1 MAGKIE
7 FFLFRTTND
16 ELRATRPWRCPG
28 RIREVTMSTKSEKC
42 DLRSI
47 LAFWGLEALEWEKVK
62 DVYKVRTNRG
72 YKNLKVSPF
81 NPKRLIFVH
90 QAIRHLMRQG
100 FPHMY
105 PIIPALNGN
114 TYIGI
119 ANKAYSLFNW
129 IEGRQCNFAN
139 FPELSE
145 SGKILAE
152 FHQCSEGFIPPP
164 HSNMR
169 DQIDKCLQH
178 FERRYQQLLE
188 FAAIAGHTP
197 NDSFAQLFLTNLPF
211 YLPLARRAI
220 DKLYHSSYGQLV
232 HLARTRQTF
241 CHGDPAARNFILTPH
256 RQIFLIDFDSCRLD
270 LPVMDLIKFTRRVLK
285 KQQWSFPTAK
295 FLIDAYQQ
303 VQPLNSSELEVMKA
317 VFYFPQKFW
326 RMANRH
332 FKKPGALSPE
342 RALRKFQKYL
352 CHKYALARFGAEFE
366 TYH

>member
-1 MAGKIE
+1 M
-7 FFLFRTTND
+7 
-16 ELRATRPWRCPG
+16 
-28 RIREVTMSTKSEKC
+28 EVTMSSKPVNS
-42 DLRSI
+42 DLRPI
-47 LAFWGLEALEWEKVK
+47 LACWGLEAFEWEKVK

-72 YKNLKVSPF
+72 NKNLKVSPL

-105 PIIPALNGN
+105 PIIPAVNGG
-114 TYIGI
+114 TYLCI
-119 ANKAYSLFNW
+119 ADKAYSLFDW
-129 IEGRQCNFAN
+129 IEGRQCDFAN
-139 FPELSE
+139 FSELGA

-152 FHQCSEGFIPPP
+152 FHQYSAGFIPPP

-169 DQIDKCLQH
+169 DQIGKCLQH
-178 FERRYQQLLE
+178 FEERHQQLLE
-188 FAAIAGHTP
+188 YAAIAGHTP
-197 NDSFAQLFLTNLPF
+197 NDDFAQLFLTNLPF
-211 YLPLARRAI
+211 YLPMARRAI
-220 DKLYHSSYGQLV
+220 DKLRHSSYGQLV
-232 HLARTRQTF
+232 RLARTRQTF

-303 VQPLNSSELEVMKA
+303 IQPLNINELEVMKA

-326 RMANRH
+326 RMANRY
-332 FKKPGALSPE
+332 FKKHGGRSPE
-342 RALRKFQKYL
+342 RALHKFQKYL
-352 CHKYALARFGAEFE
+352 GHRYALARFGAEFDS
-366 TYH
+366 YH